1 MNDKVNEVVAAL
13 NGAKTAEGLAIQAEV
28 VDSDDG
34 LVKAELSER
43 EEFPIMIEID
53 DDQITAI
60 ANLWDQTD
68 VKTGME
74 AEMMNVMLSM
84 NIALPLSAF
93 AKTGRTY
100 QLFGAMSVNTV
111 MANVVEEITALSDNT
126 IAVFDALGEYL
137 NQ

>member
-68 VKTGME
+68 V
-74 AEMMNVMLSM
+74 
-84 NIALPLSAF
+84 
-93 AKTGRTY
+93 
-100 QLFGAMSVNTV
+100 
-111 MANVVEEITALSDNT
+111 
-126 IAVFDALGEYL
+126 
-137 NQ
+137 